1 MSTERYMNNHKHK
14 PHLDVYSHV
23 HTVPSVAAVG
33 ALASEV
39 DLAMTRK
46 APEFP
51 HEGPQSPMGK
61 V

>member
-1 MSTERYMNNHKHK
+1 MY
-14 PHLDVYSHV
+14 
-23 HTVPSVAAVG
+23 HTVPSVAALG
-33 ALASEV
+33 TLTSEV

-51 HEGPQSPMGK
+51 HEDHQSLMEK